1 MPVPR
6 NKRKRVENPVD
17 STSAPSRRRRDSGTG
32 AEPPTKSDVT
42 RQDTTIDEGN
52 DQVETSTDIK
62 LPLHEEDTE
71 KNAELD
77 ESENLPMASPSA
89 EGASNKTRLR
99 ALLVHRKLL
108 LKRLQTMKQ
117 AAQAR
122 LSDLPP
128 TNQTSDEE
136 VSSFRELLRHATT
149 IARQQ
154 AKSETQQER
163 SSVSL
168 RRGSSVGKR
177 MNAALSTLSSVDP
190 GTAAQPIPTGDISSS
205 AVDRPQSAAHKS
217 LVVKRS
223 VTPQPQQRPASAPT
237 LVNNNKLQQ
246 QRGPPHKGHPR
257 QQRSVPSISM
267 NNATS
272 QNIICGETAALRE
285 QKAAIQAKLN
295 SLYERRGQTFP
306 PTKRFHKGRD
316 LKLELPPRRQT
327 AWDVL
332 LQEMRW
338 MATDFREERNWKR
351 ATTRLLSSAVM
362 KKETS
367 AKEIPAKKKVE
378 KDVRAPKTPRK
389 DCSNVYDDAI
399 DVETAKNIARQLST
413 MISEKIAAL
422 LHEPKLTKDAAEG
435 TNLENA
441 TVETVHP
448 IHDKNDMHEKIS
460 SLFESVQTTTW
471 KEEQDFDEGQQYG
484 LQMSEKQSATILRI
498 ESRWDKLNVGS
509 VLHGSRCSGKTILVC
524 SLLWRR
530 RDLGP
535 QLLLCPA
542 SRLIRW
548 GHELRRFNG
557 LRPFVLDKNVGIDTL
572 GKNDVLLC
580 NHMSLGRLSK
590 SSRAKHFVSLI
601 IDCRHAF
608 GFGRLTTTQASFC
621 PSSII
626 SSDWWDA
633 ANGLVNIQQRCLIV
647 ENESNTG
654 ELPTYARCL
663 PHKLTLEILAFRTM
677 LLMGAPIST
686 LSSERLGAKNL
697 LSWARKHVKEGSTKP
712 ASLFKAVKDVLLS
725 CVKPLLIDLLSAPQ
739 LDRSCLSNSGKEPWI
754 IVPIQMTASQQK
766 AYVHCCQ
773 ESQFCLSQKLSDCR
787 SISDSLLRLR
797 RCCSFVENDA
807 VSSTVTLYQA
817 MNDFS
822 KVKTSQYSNPSWLSF
837 DAASRLLK
845 ASGKLQALLSI
856 LSEQSSVSMGNE
868 SSVELLLETKNTLD
882 LPSSAIPKAKRI
894 AVVAALPELL
904 LMTSILLHCVGL
916 SHRLLLEPTSMPDE
930 LVFDNWKENQ
940 LALCD
945 FNSDTLLPEIVVCSI
960 ESISGDHGGLST
972 ELADLF
978 VCLDED
984 WSGRSEVLLQQV
996 VNRSF
1001 QRRSRQGMA
1010 PCNFLRLIS
1019 KNTCESTFLLDPHK
1033 LCSGRQ
1039 HRIFSLK
1046 INPIGWFDTHV
1057 APEESNKEGE
1067 DPRKRAVSSCLFG
1080 FPADNVLSFRDSL
1093 LSEILAT
1100 DKLPPLLSHNGDV
1113 LFLPSSK
1120 QNNELELESS
1130 FIYSMIESEWLAKAT
1145 TTARRTPIQT
1155 KETIQESFSVPALFD
1170 SEAAFFFWKTTKAS
1184 LFSYIQQLAVI
1195 SEAVTFGLSEGLT
1208 LAKPS
1213 SIAGS
1218 VNKDER
1224 ISKGTQ
1230 IKESFS
1236 DDMKPDASESSLLFY
1251 NFNDTRNEDRNEHRQ
1266 RFNLYAASFGK
1277 VFSASDLST
1286 LCQGEEPIFYTPPLF
1301 PRIVESSILAESDS
1315 EFIISSS
1322 VADAAIKISPN
1333 GDHRDAKR
1341 LRLDHEFEHSEDVLF
1356 DIALDLEDIKKD
1368 DSYSQSLAVPS
1379 LVEDFGMAGA
1389 GAVPLPRDSALAAAH
1404 TAVVPMKLSYYKEA
1418 TDCFIG
1424 NDVFEAEKES
1434 PSFVDE
1440 STLKSVILFVSR
1452 KRPRGQVVRPV
1463 TSQPGKAYR
1472 VPLPGSL
1479 GPPSILAAG
1488 KSVNG
1493 VIHEH
1498 NGSLTGKQMKK
1509 RKAMGSSD
1517 HTMTVS
1523 SAFTR
1528 LPYNDTALLG
1538 GTSGQMGG
1546 QASVKTKDSLKKNLL
1561 ISLRQS
1567 SSGLTLFES
1576 TGFRLASTDV
1586 KNRVG
1591 SRLMSHS
1598 WTSNSAL
1605 EVGPGLPLHVVRPD
1619 RDRHPISF
1627 EIDKSLWTSIIKKL
1641 GSSNDETGNE
1651 SLEVATKQKESFH
1664 QSLSIPCRMNFGPF
1678 QAGFLASPTGMT
1690 YISATKNRVGI
1701 SLPMGVKVSSN
1712 FDSSINNV
1720 DWTPSHDEHLIRA
1733 VQKFGFHWNMVAKSQ
1748 ACFNEFRYVYDSQS
1762 ASRGISRNC
1771 RERWQALSKLDPL
1784 LNANGNQR
1792 HKYFRH
1798 KIDLPAGAD
1807 AGQYIERPSFAAC
1820 KQKDQAIVIFV
1831 PGSALLGKQLD
1842 DAENSAR
1849 KDTVE
1854 LDQAKATIPKRT
1866 FKAFNKSKPL
1876 AMKQKVPI
1884 PGVATEKPSIGPSH
1898 PSHAQSVEEA
1908 VTALGAS
1915 GRSEM
1920 WPLQL
1925 LVANAKRTPSGDNNK
1940 TTSNVSANSR
1950 TNTQAPAGQPK
1961 TGA

>member
-52 DQVETSTDIK
+52 DQVETSADIK
-62 LPLHEEDTE
+62 VPLHQEDTE

-77 ESENLPMASPSA
+77 EGETLPMASPSA
-89 EGASNKTRLR
+89 EGASNKARLR
-99 ALLVHRKLL
+99 AMLVHRKLL
-108 LKRLQTMKQ
+108 LTRLQTMKQ
-117 AAQAR
+117 AAQTR
-122 LSDLPP
+122 LNDLPP

-136 VSSFRELLRHATT
+136 VASFRELLRHAST

-163 SSVSL
+163 TSVSL

-190 GTAAQPIPTGDISSS
+190 GTAAQPVPTGDKSSS
-205 AVDRPQSAAHKS
+205 AVGRPPSAAHKS
-217 LVVKRS
+217 LAVKRS
-223 VTPQPQQRPASAPT
+223 ATPQPQQRPASAPT

-246 QRGPPHKGHPR
+246 QRMPPLKGH
-257 QQRSVPSISM
+257 QQRTMPSISM

-272 QNIICGETAALRE
+272 QNIVCAETAALRE

-295 SLYERRGQTFP
+295 ALYERRGQTFP
-306 PTKRFHKGRD
+306 PTKRFHKGRE

-338 MATDFREERNWKR
+338 MATDFREERKWKR
-351 ATTRLLSSAVM
+351 ATTRLLSSAVV

-367 AKEIPAKKKVE
+367 AKELPAKKVE
-378 KDVRAPKTPRK
+378 KEVRAPKPLIK
-389 DCSNVYDDAI
+389 DFSNVYDDAM
-399 DVETAKNIARQLST
+399 DVETTKNVARQLST
-413 MISEKIAAL
+413 MISEKIAFL
-422 LHEPKLTKDAAEG
+422 LEEPKLTKDTAEE
-435 TNLENA
+435 TNLDNA
-441 TVETVHP
+441 TSETEHL
-448 IHDKNDMHEKIS
+448 IHDKNIMHEKIS
-460 SLFESVQTTTW
+460 ALFESVQTTTW
-471 KEEQDFDEGQQYG
+471 EEELDLGEGQQYG
-484 LQMSEKQSATILRI
+484 LQMSEQQSATILRI
-498 ESRWDKLNVGS
+498 ESGWDKLNVGS
-509 VLHGSRCSGKTILVC
+509 VLHGSRCSGKTILVS

-548 GHELRRFNG
+548 GHELRRFTG

-580 NHMSLGRLSK
+580 NHMTLGRLNK

-608 GFGRLTTTQASFC
+608 GFGRSEATQASFC
-621 PSSII
+621 PSSIT
-626 SSDWWDA
+626 SSNWWDA
-633 ANGLVNIQQRCLIV
+633 ANELVTTQQRCLII

-654 ELPTYARCL
+654 ELPTYARGL
-663 PHKLTLEILAFRTM
+663 PPKQTLEILAMRIM
-677 LLMGAPIST
+677 LLMGVPLST
-686 LSSERLGAKNL
+686 LSSERLGAKSL
-697 LSWARKHVKEGSTKP
+697 LSWARKHVKEGPTKP
-712 ASLFKAVKDVLLS
+712 ASLFKAVKDVLLFS
-725 CVKPLLIDLLSAPQ
+725 VKPLLLNLSSPPK

-754 IVPIQMTASQQK
+754 IIPIQMTALQQK

-773 ESQFCLSQKLSDCR
+773 ENQVCLSQRFWDYR

-797 RCCSFVENDA
+797 RCCSFVDNDTL
-807 VSSTVTLYQA
+807 SSTLTLYKT
-817 MNDFS
+817 MNGFS

-837 DAASRLLK
+837 DAASCLLK

-856 LSEQSSVSMGNE
+856 LSEQSSVSLTNE
-868 SSVELLLETKNTLD
+868 SSVELLLKTKNTLD
-882 LPSSAIPKAKRI
+882 LPSCVIPKAKRI

-945 FNSDTLLPEIVVCSI
+945 FNSDRVIPDIVVCSI

-996 VNRSF
+996 VNRSS

-1019 KNTCESTFLLDPHK
+1019 KNTCESTFLLDPYK
-1033 LCSGRQ
+1033 LRSGRQ
-1039 HRIFSLK
+1039 HRIFSSKL
-1046 INPIGWFDTHV
+1046 NPIGWFDTPV
-1057 APEESNKEGE
+1057 ILEESNKEGE
-1067 DPRKRAVSSCLFG
+1067 DTREKAVSSSLFG

-1093 LSEILAT
+1093 LSEIFAT
-1100 DKLPPLLSHNGDV
+1100 ELPPLLSHNGDV
-1113 LFLPSSK
+1113 MFLPSSK
-1120 QNNELELESS
+1120 QDNELALESS
-1130 FIYSMIESEWLAKAT
+1130 LIYSMIESEWLAKAT
-1145 TTARRTPIQT
+1145 TTVRRASIQT
-1155 KETIQESFSVPALFD
+1155 TKTIQESFSVPAHFD
-1170 SEAAFFFWKTTKAS
+1170 SESAFFFWKTTKAS
-1184 LFSYIQQLAVI
+1184 VYSYIQRLAVI
-1195 SEAVTFGLSEGLT
+1195 TEAATFGSSEGLT
-1208 LAKPS
+1208 LARPS
-1213 SIAGS
+1213 SLAGS
-1218 VNKDER
+1218 ANKDER

-1230 IKESFS
+1230 NKESFS
-1236 DDMKPDASESSLLFY
+1236 ETLEPDASASSLLFY
-1251 NFNDTRNEDRNEHRQ
+1251 NFNDTRNEGRKERRQ
-1266 RFNLYAASFGK
+1266 RFNLYAGSFGK
-1277 VFSASDLST
+1277 MFSASDLFT
-1286 LCQGEEPIFYTPPLF
+1286 PGQGEEPITYTPPLF

-1322 VADAAIKISPN
+1322 ATDTSIKASLN

-1341 LRLDHEFEHSEDVLF
+1341 LRLDHEFENSEDVLF
-1356 DIALDLEDIKKD
+1356 DIALDLEDINKD
-1368 DSYSQSLAVPS
+1368 DSHSQSLAVPS

-1389 GAVPLPRDSALAAAH
+1389 GAVPLPRDSALAAAY
-1404 TAVVPMKLSYYKEA
+1404 TAVVPMSHSYYKEA

-1424 NDVFEAEKES
+1424 NDVSEIETGS
-1434 PSFVDE
+1434 RSFVDE
-1440 STLKSVILFVSR
+1440 STMKSVILFVSR

-1463 TSQPGKAYR
+1463 TSQSGKAYR
-1472 VPLPGSL
+1472 VPLPGSS
-1479 GPPSILAAG
+1479 GTPSFSAVG

-1498 NGSLTGKQMKK
+1498 NGNMTGKQLKK

-1528 LPYNDTALLG
+1528 LPYNETALLG
-1538 GTSGQMGG
+1538 ATFGQMGG
-1546 QASVKTKDSLKKNLL
+1546 QAIVKTKDSLKKNLL

-1567 SSGLTLFES
+1567 SSGSTLFES
-1576 TGFRLASTDV
+1576 TGFRLASIEV

-1591 SRLMSHS
+1591 IRLMSHS

-1627 EIDKSLWTSIIKKL
+1627 EIDRSLWTSIIKNL
-1641 GSSNDETGNE
+1641 GSSNDETGKE
-1651 SLEVATKQKESFH
+1651 SLEIAAKQKESFH
-1664 QSLSIPCRMNFGPF
+1664 QSPSIPCRMNFGPF

-1690 YISATKNRVGI
+1690 YISTTKNRVGI

-1712 FDSSINNV
+1712 FDSSINDV
-1720 DWTPSHDEHLIRA
+1720 DWTPSHDEHLIHA
-1733 VQKFGFHWNMVAKSQ
+1733 VQKFGCNWNMVAKSQ
-1748 ACFNEFRYVYDSQS
+1748 ANFNEFRYVYDSQS

-1771 RERWQALSKLDPL
+1771 RERWQALLKIDPL

-1792 HKYFRH
+1792 HKSFCH
-1798 KIDLPAGAD
+1798 KIDLPAGD
-1807 AGQYIERPSFAAC
+1807 DVGQHIERPSFAAC
-1820 KQKDQAIVIFV
+1820 NRKDQTIVIFV
-1831 PGSALLGKQLD
+1831 PGTALLGKQSD

-1849 KDTVE
+1849 KDTMEIEAVR
-1854 LDQAKATIPKRT
+1854 PKRT

-1898 PSHAQSVEEA
+1898 PSHAQSVDEA

-1925 LVANAKRTPSGDNNK
+1925 LVANAKRAPSGDNNK
-1940 TTSNVSANSR
+1940 ATNNVSVNSR
-1950 TNTQAPAGQPK
+1950 IHTQAPAGQPK